1 MVTGIKDITQFS
13 SKESST
19 EPRLQPIDIPCQE
32 CEGEDDVE
40 TALAISLGMT
50 VEQYRLSQHNE
61 RFIDNSKQFNED
73 LENALKI
80 SKEISTVPEPNSYEM
95 KTFSSSSQ
103 VISVAFR
110 TDRMVIEEKI
120 LNSLNQSQDKLE
132 IKNIK
137 VIKKNLD
144 ELLRKALSA
153 DKMFIS

>member
-1 MVTGIKDITQFS
+1 MVTGIKDVTQITS
-13 SKESST
+13 NESST
-19 EPRLQPIDIPCQE
+19 EPRLQPIDIPYQE

-50 VEQYRLSQHNE
+50 VEQYRSSKRNE
-61 RFIDNSKQFNED
+61 RFIDDPKQFNED

-80 SKEISTVPEPNSYEM
+80 SKEISCAPESNSYEM
-95 KTFSSSSQ
+95 KTFSSSTQ
-103 VISVAFR
+103 ARSVAFR
-110 TDRMVIEEKI
+110 TDRKIIEEKI
-120 LNSLNQSQDKLE
+120 FNSLNESQDKLE

-153 DKMFIS
+153 DNLFIS